1 VQIRGIHGEHSET
14 ADHVYDISNKRRL
27 GLSEKDLVQDM
38 YNGVK
43 AMIESDKSMRPNPK
57 AKSQT
62 FIEKVVDVAEKS
74 AAKIETNLS
83 EKKSE
88 AKIAASSSAL
98 SIKKSVP

>member
-1 VQIRGIHGEHSET
+1 
-14 ADHVYDISNKRRL
+14 
-27 GLSEKDLVQDM
+27 M

-98 SIKKSVP
+98 SIKKSVAQIEGDAVLAVKKSEAKLEATPVLAE